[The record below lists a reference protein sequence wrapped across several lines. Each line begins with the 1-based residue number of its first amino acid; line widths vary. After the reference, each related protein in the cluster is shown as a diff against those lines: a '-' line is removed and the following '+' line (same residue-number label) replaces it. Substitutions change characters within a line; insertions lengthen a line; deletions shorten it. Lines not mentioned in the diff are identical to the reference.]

1 MYRSEKYKKDDKQFI
16 FSFIKKNPFATV
28 IMNGNR
34 LMATHLPVLLAGSE
48 DEWLLYTHLANHN
61 EQAALVKEGAEALII
76 FHGPHSY
83 ISSSWYKE
91 KDISTWDYSAV
102 HVNAKLK
109 IQTREE
115 LENSLENLVKHFEK
129 EQRSPLYYKD
139 IPRAMLEDHLPL
151 ITGFWLDPVKVEGV
165 AKLHQSYPK
174 HDVQAVI
181 DNLNS
186 SGDAM
191 KQELGKAI
199 KKENNISE

>member
-115 LENSLENLVKHFEK
+115 LENSLEKLVKHFEK